1 MNKNKALRYLALS
14 LITLTLLSLV
24 IWIANFY
31 TLPFLS
37 AKINQ
42 DLLLFT
48 TILLGVSA
56 LLASLN
62 DISDIFNKIFDNKEE
77 NILKITVEKAAIK
90 YIERGRYWIQIN
102 MVLHAKNKDI
112 YLKTIMLKKLKGL
125 SFSENTLFGKDG
137 LKIAS
142 LIPYLEKDALSL
154 SSDQFYE
161 NIKIM
166 EPESIQVRDLC
177 IKCGSFLSLTLV
189 GDFYSELLND
199 GWDDFP
205 LNQWLFV
212 IEYGENH
219 KADCQF
225 SFSVHPSSPQ
235 YPIKFEHDGFKH

>member
-14 LITLTLLSLV
+14 LITLTLLSLT

-42 DLLLFT
+42 NLLLFT

-62 DISDIFNKIFDNKEE
+62 DISDIFNKIFHGKEE

-102 MVLHAKNKDI
+102 MVIYAKNKDI
-112 YLKTIMLKKLKGL
+112 YLKMIRLKKVNGL
-125 SFSENTLFGKDG
+125 SFSENSLFGKDG
-137 LKIAS
+137 LKISS

-161 NIKIM
+161 HIKIM
-166 EPESIQVRDLC
+166 EPKSIQVRDLC

-189 GDFYSELLND
+189 GDFYSEHLND

-205 LNQWLFV
+205 LSQWLFI
-212 IEYGENH
+212 IEYGENN
-219 KADCQF
+219 KADYQF
-225 SFSVHPSSPQ
+225 SFSVHSSSPT
-235 YPIKFEHDGFKH
+235 YPVKFEYSGFQG